1 MHHPVTTIHQL
12 SALKQET
19 FVYAVVVMAVALLLS
34 FVISSLIPYKGGKD
48 NSYIARRVIFIL
60 CCLVS
65 ALGFWLYNQIVVMA
79 TIKNVGFQSQFS
91 KTNLLCLLITVIG
104 YVLVGFII
112 ALIFKKSKFA
122 TVFFKHK
129 K

>member
-1 MHHPVTTIHQL
+1 MHHSVTTIQQL

-19 FVYAVVVMAVALLLS
+19 FVYAVVVMAVALLVS
-34 FVISSLIPYKGGKD
+34 FVISSLIPYKGKKD
-48 NSYIARRVIFIL
+48 NSFIARRVVFIF

-65 ALGFWLYNQIVVMA
+65 ALGFWLYNQTVVMA

-91 KTNLLCLLITVIG
+91 KTNFLCLLITILG
-104 YVLVGFII
+104 YVLVGFFI
-112 ALIFKKSKFA
+112 ALVFKKSKFA

>member
-1 MHHPVTTIHQL
+1 MHHPVTTIQQL

-19 FVYAVVVMAVALLLS
+19 FVYAVVVMAVALLVS

-48 NSYIARRVIFIL
+48 NSFIARRVFFIL

-79 TIKNVGFQSQFS
+79 TIRNVGFQSQFS
-91 KTNLLCLLITVIG
+91 KTNLLCLLITILG